1 MQERHRDRKIYF
13 EEQGITTKKYVIP
26 YIEEI
31 LPITKDIRILEIGC
45 GEGGNL
51 IPFIEK
57 GCEVAGV
64 DISKSQIENA
74 KKFINEKFPNS
85 QVTLLSI
92 NIYDLSPEN
101 IGNFD
106 LILMRD
112 VIEHIHNQDK
122 FLQHLKN
129 FLKPNGI
136 VFFGFPPWRM
146 PFGGHQQICKS
157 KILSKMP
164 YYHLFPRF
172 LYRATLKIFG
182 ENKTTIDEL
191 LEIKET
197 GIGINKFQKIVEKN
211 GYKFVK
217 KTFYLINPNYETKFG
232 LKPRKQI
239 GLIKIIPF
247 FRDFLTTSVY
257 CIIKSNHVQN

>member
-1 MQERHRDRKIYF
+1 
-13 EEQGITTKKYVIP
+13 
-26 YIEEI
+26 
-31 LPITKDIRILEIGC
+31 
-45 GEGGNL
+45 
-51 IPFIEK
+51 
-57 GCEVAGV
+57 
-64 DISKSQIENA
+64 
-74 KKFINEKFPNS
+74 
-85 QVTLLSI
+85 
-92 NIYDLSPEN
+92 
-101 IGNFD
+101 
-106 LILMRD
+106 MRD

-211 GYKFVK
+211 GYQFVK